1 MRTML
6 TTMTSLLVSLALSS
20 GATGEERIWF
30 EKETNVKSGPQLVQA
45 GTFSVLSAEL
55 SPAMVSIR
63 TKRQLQGHGAWG
75 RDPFRGFFPGF
86 SPRSGSQVGE
96 GLGSGF
102 VINPDG
108 YVLTNNHVIEDA
120 VSVTVSLIDGTE
132 YPAKLVGADPR
143 TDLALLKL
151 EGAKN
156 LTAAPLGDSD
166 ALRIGEWVMAIGNP
180 FGLEH
185 TVTAGIV
192 SAKGRREVQPGSEPM
207 YVNFIQT
214 DASINPGNSGGPLIN
229 MNGEVV
235 GINTAI
241 VKTGQ
246 GIGFAIPSNMAKI
259 LIPQLAKGKVERS
272 WLGVAIQE
280 VTPPLAKSLGLDS
293 AEGALVRQIYTGSPA
308 AAAGFE
314 AGDVIMEFDGQRVKE
329 SSDLSWMAATA
340 GVGASV
346 DVTLVRGGTNRITK
360 TVIMGNLAN
369 AGRGGEVRTAVSKEE
384 PESILGGAGLT
395 LGDLTPPE
403 RRRLGAPSGAG
414 VLITGVDRG
423 SVAAEA
429 GFRPGD
435 VVLRMGTKPTKY
447 AASLAERYGRVKP
460 GTPVPFHVLRGRRDY
475 LWVAFV
481 KP

>member
-1 MRTML
+1 MRTTL
-6 TTMTSLLVSLALSS
+6 MTVGLLISLALSS
-20 GATGEERIWF
+20 GVAAEERIWF
-30 EKETNVKSGPQLVQA
+30 EKETRVGSGTQLVQA
-45 GTFSVLSAEL
+45 ETFAVLSAEL

-63 TKRQLQGHGAWG
+63 TRRQVHHGSWG

-86 SPRSGSQVGE
+86 SPRSGSQVDE

-207 YVNFIQT
+207 YTNFIQT

-241 VKTGQ
+241 VKAGQ
-246 GIGFAIPSNMAKI
+246 GIGFAIPSNMAKT

-272 WLGVAIQE
+272 WLGVAVQE
-280 VTPPLAKSLGLDS
+280 VTTPLAKSLGLDR
-293 AEGALVRQIYTGSPA
+293 AEGALVRQVYTGSPA
-308 AAAGFE
+308 EDAGFE
-314 AGDVIMEFDGQRVKE
+314 AGDVIIAFDGQPVKE
-329 SSDLSWMAATA
+329 SSDLPWMAATA

-346 DVTLVRGGTNRITK
+346 DVTLVRGGTEHLTK
-360 TVIMGNLAN
+360 TVIMGNLAD
-369 AGRGGEVRTAVSKEE
+369 AGRGGKVRTAAPKEE
-384 PESILGGAGLT
+384 PESTLGGAGLT

-414 VLITGVDRG
+414 VLITGVDRN

-435 VVLRMGTKPTKY
+435 VVLRMGTKPTKD

-460 GTPVPFHVLRGRRDY
+460 STPVPFHVLRGRRDY
-475 LWVAFV
+475 IWVAFV